1 MGEWVLE
8 VRGISDHLCVVVSE
22 TLKCFTQNLF
32 HPWGGGEG
40 VGTVVTVNKVS
51 ENFQEK
57 LGSPDSPIVK
67 SQIISDPSFFK
78 SSSW

>member
-1 MGEWVLE
+1 M
-8 VRGISDHLCVVVSE
+8 
-22 TLKCFTQNLF
+22 
-32 HPWGGGEG
+32 GGGEG

>member
-1 MGEWVLE
+1 MGEWVRG
-8 VRGISDHLCVVVSE
+8 VRGILDHLCVVVSE

-32 HPWGGGEG
+32 HPFGGEG

-57 LGSPDSPIVK
+57 LGSPDSPIAK